1 MGNIIGNCYQTGR
14 GTPLLVMLLLCVL
27 SAEAQETASE
37 GAPKAKAKLRFADR
51 ALLSLMCN
59 SSQ

>member
-14 GTPLLVMLLLCVL
+14 GTPLLVTLLLCVL

-37 GAPKAKAKLRFADR
+37 GAPG
-51 ALLSLMCN
+51 
-59 SSQ
+59 